1 MPSTISLLS
10 VVQTVQ
16 TAKGMKPLIGVGGIA
31 NQPALDIC
39 NDTLQQL
46 LSAPYAWRFNKNAI
60 GVFTT
65 IPYQQDYIVS
75 GCNAVSVGKWAV
87 SLNALGSSGGSGLG
101 QVGATVTANYS
112 DFAPNGFPAGI
123 TQPRV
128 GDTITVSGA
137 NQFQYN
143 ITTQITAV
151 NTPNPLSFQYLAA
164 GGLGP
169 DGGQGINNIN
179 WMEHVT
185 LADFQSTA
193 TVIPVHD
200 AEIAAALPMESI
212 IQPPIKFSYHK
223 DNFFGVIPTQIDAPT
238 FRAWPVPSSQIWGV
252 YLFYQ
257 ARAPLLTDLNGQWT
271 PWPDDLGYVLRA
283 YVKAAALDWWED
295 PRAANS
301 YIIAQQMILKA
312 LGSKDQE
319 LRHESMFPDL
329 PILRGG

>member
-16 TAKGMKPLIGVGGIA
+16 TSKGMKPLVGVGGIA

-75 GCNAVSVGKWAV
+75 GCNIV
-87 SLNALGSSGGSGLG
+87 SLGKYALMVNAQTSTNGAGLTEAG
-101 QVGATVTANYS
+101 TTVTATFN
-112 DFAPNGFPAGI
+112 DFAPTGWPAGI

-137 NQFQYN
+137 LQAGYN
-143 ITTQITAV
+143 ITTVITAV
-151 NTPNPLSFQYLAA
+151 PTTTSLQYTAVGGLAA
-164 GGLGP
+164 

-185 LADFQSTA
+185 LQDFQSTA

-212 IQPPIKFSYHK
+212 IQPPIKWSYHK
-223 DNFFGVIPTQIDAPT
+223 DNFSGVIPTQIDAPT
-238 FRAWPVPSSQIWGV
+238 FRSWPVPSSQIWGV

>member
-1 MPSTISLLS
+1 MPSTITLNS
-10 VVQTVQ
+10 VIQTVQ
-16 TAKGMKPLIGVGGIA
+16 TAKGMKPLVGVGGIA

-65 IPYQQDYIVS
+65 IPYQQDYVVS
-75 GCNAVSVGKWAV
+75 GCNIV
-87 SLNALGSSGGSGLG
+87 SLGKYALMVNAQTSTNGAGLTE
-101 QVGATVTANYS
+101 VGTTVTATFN
-112 DFAPNGFPAGI
+112 DFAPAGWPAGI

-137 NQFQYN
+137 LQAGYN
-143 ITTQITAV
+143 ITATVTNV
-151 NTPNPLSFQYLAA
+151 PTTTSLQYVALV
-164 GGLGP
+164 GGLTP

-185 LADFQSTA
+185 LQDFQSTA

-223 DNFFGVIPTQIDAPT
+223 DNFFGVIPNQIDAPT